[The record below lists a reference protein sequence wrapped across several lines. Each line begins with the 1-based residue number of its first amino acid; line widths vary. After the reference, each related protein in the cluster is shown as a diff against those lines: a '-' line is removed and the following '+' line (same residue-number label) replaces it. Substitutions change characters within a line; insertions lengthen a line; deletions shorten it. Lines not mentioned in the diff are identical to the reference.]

1 MHDCNSSVTPTS
13 TSQTL
18 TGEASD
24 DSLLDESSSRRYR
37 ELVGSL
43 MYLATATRPDITY
56 AVTQLSKHMMTPAVM
71 HFTAAKHVLRY
82 LRGNTRTLTYART
95 RPTLELVG
103 YVDADWAG
111 DVQTRKSTTGYVF
124 TLGGTAIAWKTKLQ
138 PIVATSST
146 YAEYI
151 ASTTAA
157 QEAVALRRL
166 LITFKLS
173 TDSPTIIHEDNAA
186 ALAISE
192 HHGADHDRSKHMD
205 VRYHYIREL
214 KLTQQIRVVKI
225 DTASNVAD
233 MFTKGLQRIKHTSF
247 ATAIMGTEQ

>member
-1 MHDCNSSVTPTS
+1 
-13 TSQTL
+13 
-18 TGEASD
+18 
-24 DSLLDESSSRRYR
+24 
-37 ELVGSL
+37 

-56 AVTQLSKHMMTPAVM
+56 AVTQLSKHMMTPT
-71 HFTAAKHVLRY
+71 HTHWTAAKHVLRY
-82 LRGNTRTLTYART
+82 LKGNVRTLTYSNT
-95 RPTLELVG
+95 SSTLDLVG

-111 DVQTRKSTTGYVF
+111 DVHTRKSTTGYVF

-151 ASTTAA
+151 ALTTAA

-166 LITFKLS
+166 LITFKLP
-173 TDSPTIIHEDNAA
+173 TDQPTILHEDNAA

-214 KLTQQIRVVKI
+214 KITQQIRVVKI
-225 DTASNVAD
+225 ETAHNVAD
-233 MFTKGLQRIKHTSF
+233 MFTKALERVKHSAF
-247 ATAIMGTEQ
+247 SQAIMG